1 MLARRSDAEKGGV
14 GCRSG
19 KWPEPDDRKK
29 NADGKSYPQPMRTQ
43 RRLWRGGDGGGA
55 EVCVLRGGGSDE
67 RERVPS

>member
-1 MLARRSDAEKGGV
+1 MLRKAVSDVEVENGQSQMIAK
-14 GCRSG
+14 RMLMA
-19 KWPEPDDRKK
+19 K
-29 NADGKSYPQPMRTQ
+29 ATQPMRTQ